1 MKDTHNSGTPQVS
14 GQESR
19 RAEEREAII
28 NAALPGLVTNEIAA
42 DFGGRD
48 EFSRRVPALAPE
60 PLAEKK
66 SFFDQAQPDGTL
78 GVDWRAAAHFA
89 LPLIPKGGTVV
100 DLGGSAGQY
109 AKFMALSRSDIKVI
123 AIEPDAEKFHLAKG
137 ELKRTGLG
145 NRITLINRPVPA
157 ALDQLT
163 ADKKEIAAVTSIYRT
178 SSQDDKTN
186 IADMEALK
194 KLNKTSG
201 ASVLFLDLHRPRLQS
216 TIKTMTSIYP
226 ADDATDHFRKG
237 FADGMK
243 GAYRT
248 SELSGMLK
256 DFVGGQW
263 QNMPAAP
270 MGPVQ
275 IQLHI
280 MSGTHVPAPGAVPAP
295 DYPPTKP
302 EYMKL
307 SDTLISVLKAGGVI
321 EQARQALDLDITG
334 QMVRLSGSLRDSFNA
349 MLPTALHFPEAPAVI
364 IPASLQT
371 GSQLKPS
378 ASQPKRPVTGHRPD

>member
-1 MKDTHNSGTPQVS
+1 
-14 GQESR
+14 
-19 RAEEREAII
+19 
-28 NAALPGLVTNEIAA
+28 
-42 DFGGRD
+42 
-48 EFSRRVPALAPE
+48 
-60 PLAEKK
+60 
-66 SFFDQAQPDGTL
+66 
-78 GVDWRAAAHFA
+78 
-89 LPLIPKGGTVV
+89 
-100 DLGGSAGQY
+100 
-109 AKFMALSRSDIKVI
+109 MALSRPDIKVI

-145 NRITLINRPVPA
+145 NRITLINSPVPA
-157 ALDQLT
+157 ALDQLV
-163 ADKKEIAAVTSIYRT
+163 ADKKGIAAVTSIYRT

-186 IADMEALK
+186 IADMEALRR
-194 KLNKTSG
+194 LNKATG

-226 ADDATDHFRKG
+226 ADDATEHFRKG

-256 DFVGGQW
+256 DFVGSQW

-280 MSGTHVPAPGAVPAP
+280 MNGTHVPAPGAVPAP

-307 SDTLISVLKAGGVI
+307 SDTLITALKAGGVI
-321 EQARQALDLDITG
+321 EQARQALDLDINV
-334 QMVRLSGSLRDSFNA
+334 QIVRLSGSLRGSFNA
-349 MLPTALHFPEAPAVI
+349 TLPAALQFPEKAPAVI

-371 GSQLKPS
+371 ESQLKPV
-378 ASQPKRPVTGHRPD
+378 APQPKRPVAGHKPD

>member
-1 MKDTHNSGTPQVS
+1 MKDRQNSSAPQVS
-14 GQESR
+14 GQDSR
-19 RAEEREAII
+19 RAAEREAVI
-28 NAALPGLVTNEIAA
+28 NSALPGLVTNEIAA

-48 EFSRRVPALAPE
+48 EFSRRVPARDPE

-66 SFFDQAQPDGTL
+66 KFFDQAQPDGTL
-78 GVDWRAAAHFA
+78 GVDWRAVAHFA

-109 AKFMALSRSDIKVI
+109 AKFMALSRPDIKVI
-123 AIEPDAEKFHLAKG
+123 AIEPDAEKFHLAKD

-145 NRITLINRPVPA
+145 NRIALINSPVPA
-157 ALDQLT
+157 ALDQL
-163 ADKKEIAAVTSIYRT
+163 AAEKREIAAVTSIYRT
-178 SSQDDKTN
+178 SLQDDQTN

-194 KLNKTSG
+194 KLNKASG

-216 TIKTMTSIYP
+216 TINTMTSIYP
-226 ADDATDHFRKG
+226 DDNATPYFRKA

-248 SELSGMLK
+248 SELRGMLK

-275 IQLHI
+275 TQLHI
-280 MSGTHVPAPGAVPAP
+280 MNGTHVPAPGAVPAP

-302 EYMKL
+302 EYVKL
-307 SDTLISVLKAGGVI
+307 SDTLIDVLKAGGVL

-334 QMVRLSGSLRDSFNA
+334 QMVRLSGSLRDNFNA
-349 MLPTALHFPEAPAVI
+349 ALPAT
-364 IPASLQT
+364 LQFSGGKK
-371 GSQLKPS
+371 GSPLP
-378 ASQPKRPVTGHRPD
+378 PPRGL